1 MKEGDVILTPVPQAN
16 GIIKNR
22 PAIIL
27 REMPPFNNGTRD
39 KSFDPTAQLRA
50 FHQSSFDEIGCYS
63 FATAEVR
70 R

>member
-27 REMPPFNNGTRD
+27 REMPPFNDLLVCGVST
-39 KSFDPTAQLRA
+39 QL
-50 FHQSSFDEIGCYS
+50 HQRSHGF
-63 FATAEVR
+63 
-70 R
+70 